1 MQVDRS
7 LSVLAI
13 ALMLASGGCGYDS
26 RTAQLGTAPTNAK
39 QPTEPTKLVEQ
50 EVNLLQLEI
59 PKREH
64 GYQNFD
70 ARLLTSEA
78 ELEAFIADVKSQ
90 DGWNNREAFVSG
102 LRADKLDYAKS
113 ALLLLRHTEGSG
125 SVRVWLEPA
134 VTRGEELVV
143 AIGKEV
149 PSMGTNDM
157 AYYCFALV
165 VPLNAAKR
173 VRIRGSFTPSRHALN
188 EEGQETLLPW
198 SLDDIVFEL

>member
-1 MQVDRS
+1 MT
-7 LSVLAI
+7 LA
-13 ALMLASGGCGYDS
+13 LAMAMAGCGGDS
-26 RTAQLGTAPTNAK
+26 RSAK
-39 QPTEPTKLVEQ
+39 QVTPPVEQ
-50 EVNLLQLEI
+50 KVNLLQLEI

-78 ELEAFIADVKSQ
+78 RLEAFIADVKTQ

-102 LRADKLDYAKS
+102 LRADELDFAKF
-113 ALLLLRHTEGSG
+113 AMLLLRHTEGSG

-134 VTRGEELVV
+134 VMRGDDLVV
-143 AIGKEV
+143 EIGKEV
-149 PSMGTNDM
+149 PPMGTKDM

-165 VPLNAAKR
+165 VPLDAAKR
-173 VRIRGSFTPSRHALN
+173 VRITGSFTPSRHVLN
-188 EEGQETLLPW
+188 KEGEETLLPW

>member
-1 MQVDRS
+1 MQVGRS
-7 LSVLAI
+7 LYVLVI
-13 ALMLASGGCGYDS
+13 ALTLASVGCGYDS

-39 QPTEPTKLVEQ
+39 QPTEPTKLVAQ
-50 EVNLLQLEI
+50 EVNLFQLEI

-64 GYQNFD
+64 GYRNFD

-78 ELEAFIADVKSQ
+78 GLEAFIADVKTQ

-102 LRADKLDYAKS
+102 LRADKLDFAKS

-134 VTRGEELVV
+134 VTRGDELVV
-143 AIGKEV
+143 EIGKEV
-149 PSMGTNDM
+149 PPMGTKDM

-165 VPLNAAKR
+165 VPLDAAKR
-173 VRIRGSFTPSRHALN
+173 VRITGSFTPSRRVLN
-188 EEGQETLLPW
+188 EEGQKTLLPW